1 MKKCLLVVDDDPS
14 VRRSLKKVLEGA
26 GYDVMLAADGHE
38 AADKLTN
45 PRIDLLI
52 LDLNM
57 PHRDGW
63 AVLEELSAGYPF
75 LPSIVIS
82 GMADPD
88 DALGLPVLAEL
99 MHKPIDAPALLQR
112 IADVLTE
119 SPEARLSRVFGSLE
133 MDPPWEART
142 GIRGQPLVANSSGTR

>member
-14 VRRSLKKVLEGA
+14 VRKSLKRVLDGA
-26 GYDVMLAADGHE
+26 GYYVLQASDGRDAEKQLA
-38 AADKLTN
+38 N

-57 PHRDGW
+57 PHRNGW
-63 AVLEELSAGYPF
+63 AVLEDVSAGYPF
-75 LPSIVIS
+75 LPIIVIS
-82 GMADPD
+82 GMEDPD

-99 MHKPIDAPALLQR
+99 MQKPIEAPALLHK
-112 IADVLTE
+112 IEELLDET
-119 SPEARLSRVFGSLE
+119 PEARLSRVFGSLE

-142 GIRGQPLVANSSGTR
+142 GIRGNPNLALQTLS